1 MMMKLKRGG
10 GGGISGGVDG
20 SMQVKKGAFNSP
32 GQSSRKKKNI

>member
-1 MMMKLKRGG
+1 MMKMKRG